1 MKKKICLVFLYVG
14 LLEFLCSFSF
24 NFGYTVSASNIHSEL
39 MSDTAMFVLRKGDI
53 LARPNWAGMP
63 GSSKV
68 ENGKKSGHVA
78 IVTAGASGKTPEEA
92 LEKAMVIEALFFDQ
106 ATRKLQFKRENQIRE
121 TTATVS
127 FGQRFKGMRYRLR
140 MNLTDEQT
148 DQVIKF
154 MQSQLD
160 RGYSLL
166 SLKKRFNVKDHKE
179 SVSRKLRNANW
190 NCATLVWEAFYLS
203 VGIDVDSNKGLPVF
217 PADIITSKY
226 FDQPEGRICF

>member
-1 MKKKICLVFLYVG
+1 MRKKIYLVFLYVG
-14 LLEFLCSFSF
+14 LLEIICSFSY
-24 NFGYTVSASNIHSEL
+24 NGCTVAASNVQSGL
-39 MSDTAMFVLRKGDI
+39 MSDTAKFVLRKGDI
-53 LARPNWAGMP
+53 LARPNWSGMP

-78 IVTAGASGKTPEEA
+78 IVTAEASGKTPEEA

-106 ATRKLQFKRENQIRE
+106 ATRKLQFRRENQIRE
-121 TTATVS
+121 TTAAVS
-127 FGQRFKGMRYRLR
+127 FGQRFKGIRYRLR

-148 DQVIKF
+148 DQVIQF

-166 SLKKRFNVKDHKE
+166 SLKKRFTVKDHKE

-190 NCATLVWEAFYLS
+190 NCATLVWEAFFLS
-203 VGIDVDSNKGLPVF
+203 VGIDIDSNKGLPVF
-217 PADIITSKY
+217 PSDIITSKY
-226 FDQPEGRICF
+226 FDNPGGRVCF

>member
-1 MKKKICLVFLYVG
+1 MKKKIYLVFLFVG
-14 LLEFLCSFSF
+14 LFEIICSFTFDVGS
-24 NFGYTVSASNIHSEL
+24 TVAASNIQSEL

-53 LARPNWAGMP
+53 LARPNWDGMP

-78 IVTAGASGKTPEEA
+78 IVTAEASGKTIEEA

-106 ATRKLQFKRENQIRE
+106 ATRKFQFKRENQIRE
-121 TTATVS
+121 TNAAVS
-127 FGQRFKGMRYRLR
+127 FGSRFKGIRYRLR
-140 MNLTDEQT
+140 MNLTD
-148 DQVIKF
+148 DQADQLIQF

-166 SLKKRFNVKDHKE
+166 SLKKKFNLEDHKK

-226 FDQPEGRICF
+226 FDQPDGRICF